1 MPMKSALT
9 LATLSLL
16 PLITYSNVAADRP
29 QGQVWQAD
37 VQIRTLEV
45 TKSRSS
51 LTARVVVYSEKD
63 DEARDSRLIVLLPL
77 GVGIDRLSSGCSATA
92 GPSMVPSLRAA
103 VECDLGSI
111 PDKGVREAVISTTI
125 PSDAVTKRFG
135 VFVYSTTPD
144 PAPGNNYAERTI
156 Q

>member
-1 MPMKSALT
+1 MKSVIA
-9 LATLSLL
+9 LATLSVL
-16 PLITYSNVAADRP
+16 PLIMRSDAATDDA

-37 VQIRTLEV
+37 VQVRTLEV
-45 TKSRSS
+45 TKTKASI
-51 LTARVVVYSEKD
+51 TARVVVYTEKD

-77 GVGIDRLSSGCSATA
+77 GVGIDKLGPGCTATA

-111 PDKGVREAVISTTI
+111 PDRGIREAVISTTI
-125 PSDAVTKRFG
+125 PPDIVPKRFG

>member
-1 MPMKSALT
+1 MKSELT
-9 LATLSLL
+9 VVSLL
-16 PLITYSNVAADRP
+16 MVPLIVHSGVAEDDR
-29 QGQVWQAD
+29 QSQVWQAD

-45 TKSRSS
+45 TRTKSTI
-51 LTARVVVYSEKD
+51 TARIVVYTEKD

-77 GVGIDRLSSGCSATA
+77 GVGIDKLGPGCSATA

-111 PDKGVREAVISTTI
+111 PDRGIREAVITTTI
-125 PSDAVTKRFG
+125 PPDIVPKRFG
-135 VFVYSTTPD
+135 VFVYSNTPD
-144 PAPGNNYAERTI
+144 PSPGNNYAERTI

>member
-1 MPMKSALT
+1 MRQALT

-16 PLITYSNVAADRP
+16 PLITYSNVAAGRR

-45 TKSRSS
+45 TRSRSNM
-51 LTARVVVYSEKD
+51 TARVVVYSEKD
-63 DEARDSRLIVLLPL
+63 DEARDSHLIVLLPL
-77 GVGIDRLSSGCSATA
+77 GVGIDKLAAGCTATA
-92 GPSMVPSLRAA
+92 GPSMLPSLRAA

-111 PDKGVREAVISTTI
+111 PDHGIRETVITTTL
-125 PSDAVTKRFG
+125 PPDVFPKRFG
-135 VFVYSTTPD
+135 VFVYSSTPD

>member
-1 MPMKSALT
+1 MKTALT
-9 LATLSLL
+9 RLALGVL
-16 PLITYSNVAADRP
+16 PAITYSSVNAAGS

-45 TKSRSS
+45 TRSKSNMI
-51 LTARVVVYSEKD
+51 ARVVVYNEKD
-63 DEARDSRLIVLLPL
+63 DEARDAHLIVLLPL
-77 GVGIDRLSSGCSATA
+77 GVGIDRLAAGCNATA
-92 GPSMVPSLRAA
+92 GPSNLPSLRAA

-111 PDKGVREAVISTTI
+111 PDHGIREVAITTTI
-125 PSDAVTKRFG
+125 PPDMFPKRFG
-135 VFVYSTTPD
+135 VFVFSSTPD

>member
-1 MPMKSALT
+1 MKQALT
-9 LATLSLL
+9 LVTLSLL
-16 PLITYSNVAADRP
+16 PLITYSNLGVSGR

-45 TKSRSS
+45 TRSRSTM
-51 LTARVVVYSEKD
+51 TARIVIYSERD
-63 DEARDSRLIVLLPL
+63 DEARDSHLIVLLPL
-77 GVGIDRLSSGCSATA
+77 GVGIDRLTPGCTATA

-111 PDKGVREAVISTTI
+111 PNHGIREAVIATTI
-125 PSDAVTKRFG
+125 PPDVFPKRFG
-135 VFVYSTTPD
+135 VFVYSSTPD

>member
-1 MPMKSALT
+1 MKQALT

-16 PLITYSNVAADRP
+16 PLITYSNVAAGRQ

-45 TKSRSS
+45 TRSRSNM
-51 LTARVVVYSEKD
+51 TARVVVYSEKD
-63 DEARDSRLIVLLPL
+63 DEARDSHLIVLLPL
-77 GVGIDRLSSGCSATA
+77 GVGIDKLAAGCAATA
-92 GPSMVPSLRAA
+92 GPSMLPSLRAA

-111 PDKGVREAVISTTI
+111 PDHGIRETVITTTL
-125 PSDAVTKRFG
+125 PPDVFPKRFG
-135 VFVYSTTPD
+135 VFVYSSTPD

>member
-1 MPMKSALT
+1 MKTAIGLILVSAALT
-9 LATLSLL
+9 VSSV
-16 PLITYSNVAADRP
+16 PGDVP

-45 TKSRSS
+45 TRTKSTI
-51 LTARVVVYSEKD
+51 TARIVVYTEKD
-63 DEARDSRLIVLLPL
+63 DEARESRLVVLLPL
-77 GVGIDRLSSGCSATA
+77 GVGIDKLAPGCSATA

-103 VECDLGSI
+103 VECELGTI
-111 PDKGVREAVISTTI
+111 PDRGIREVIVTTTV
-125 PSDAVTKRFG
+125 PPDAISKRFG
-135 VFVYSTTPD
+135 VFVYSNTPD

>member
-1 MPMKSALT
+1 MKQALT
-9 LATLSLL
+9 LFTLSLL

-45 TKSRSS
+45 TRSRSTM
-51 LTARVVVYSEKD
+51 TARIVVYSEKD
-63 DEARDSRLIVLLPL
+63 DEARDSHLVVLLPL
-77 GVGIDRLSSGCSATA
+77 GVGIDKLAPGCTATA

-103 VECDLGSI
+103 VECDLGPI
-111 PDKGVREAVISTTI
+111 PDHGIHETIISTTI
-125 PSDAVTKRFG
+125 PPDVFQKRFG
-135 VFVYSTTPD
+135 VFVYSSTPD
-144 PAPGNNYAERTI
+144 PVPANNYAERTI

>member
-1 MPMKSALT
+1 MKQVLT
-9 LATLSLL
+9 LVTLSLL
-16 PLITYSNVAADRP
+16 PLITYSNVAVIGR

-45 TKSRSS
+45 TKSKSTM
-51 LTARVVVYSEKD
+51 TARIVVYNERD
-63 DEARDSRLIVLLPL
+63 DDARDARLVVLLPL
-77 GVGIDRLSSGCSATA
+77 GVGIDRLTPGCAATA

-111 PDKGVREAVISTTI
+111 QNRSIKEVVVMTTLPPDVLA
-125 PSDAVTKRFG
+125 KRFG
-135 VFVYSTTPD
+135 VFVYSSTPD
-144 PAPGNNYAERTI
+144 PIPGNNYAERTI

>member
-1 MPMKSALT
+1 MKPALT
-9 LATLSLL
+9 ALTLSLL
-16 PLITYSNVAADRP
+16 AVIAHSGAETDGA

-51 LTARVVVYSEKD
+51 MTARIVIYNERD
-63 DEARDSRLIVLLPL
+63 DDAREARLVVLLPL
-77 GVGIDRLSSGCSATA
+77 GVGIDRLGHGCAATA

-111 PDKGVREAVISTTI
+111 QNRGIKEVVVITTLPPDAL
-125 PSDAVTKRFG
+125 AKRFG
-135 VFVYSTTPD
+135 VFVYSGTPD
-144 PAPGNNYAERTI
+144 PIPGNNYAERTI

>member
-1 MPMKSALT
+1 MKRALG
-9 LATLSLL
+9 LFSLSLL
-16 PLITYSNVAADRP
+16 PLITYSNVAAGWR

-45 TKSRSS
+45 TRSRSTM
-51 LTARVVVYSEKD
+51 TARVVVYSEKD
-63 DEARDSRLIVLLPL
+63 DEARDSHLIVLLPL
-77 GVGIDRLSSGCSATA
+77 GVGIDKLAPGCTATA
-92 GPSMVPSLRAA
+92 GPSMVPSLRAT

-111 PDKGVREAVISTTI
+111 QDHGIHETIITTTI
-125 PSDAVTKRFG
+125 PADVFPKRFG
-135 VFVYSTTPD
+135 VFVYSSTPD

>member
-1 MPMKSALT
+1 ML
-9 LATLSLL
+9 TLSLL
-16 PLITYSNVAADRP
+16 PLITYSNVAAGRW

-45 TKSRSS
+45 TKSRTNM
-51 LTARVVVYSEKD
+51 TARVVVYSEKD
-63 DEARDSRLIVLLPL
+63 DDARDSRLVVLLPL
-77 GVGIDRLSSGCSATA
+77 SVGIEKLSSGCNATA
-92 GPSMVPSLRAA
+92 GPSNLPSLRAA

-111 PDKGVREAVISTTI
+111 ADHGIREAIITTTLPPDI
-125 PSDAVTKRFG
+125 FPKRFG
-135 VFVYSTTPD
+135 VFVYSSTPD

>member
-1 MPMKSALT
+1 MKQALT
-9 LATLSLL
+9 LVTLSLL
-16 PLITYSNVAADRP
+16 PLIAYSDVGVSGR

-45 TKSRSS
+45 TRSRSTM
-51 LTARVVVYSEKD
+51 TARVVIYSEKD
-63 DEARDSRLIVLLPL
+63 DEARDSHLIVLLPL
-77 GVGIDRLSSGCSATA
+77 GVGIDRLTPGCTATA

-111 PDKGVREAVISTTI
+111 PNHGIREAVIATTI
-125 PSDAVTKRFG
+125 PPDAFPKRFG
-135 VFVYSTTPD
+135 VFVYSSTPD

>member
-1 MPMKSALT
+1 MKSAFT
-9 LATLSLL
+9 LIALAAL
-16 PLITYSNVAADRP
+16 PLIMRADVASDDS
-29 QGQVWQAD
+29 QSQVWQAD

-45 TKSRSS
+45 TKTKSVI
-51 LTARVVVYSEKD
+51 TARVVVYTEKD

-77 GVGIDRLSSGCSATA
+77 GVGIDKLGPGCSATA

-103 VECDLGSI
+103 VQCDLGSI
-111 PDKGVREAVISTTI
+111 PDRGIREAVITTTI
-125 PSDAVTKRFG
+125 PPDVVPKRFG
-135 VFVYSTTPD
+135 VFVYSNTPD

>member
-1 MPMKSALT
+1 MKPALT
-9 LATLSLL
+9 PLTLSLL
-16 PLITYSNVAADRP
+16 ALIADSSAATDEP

-45 TKSRSS
+45 TKSKSS
-51 LTARVVVYSEKD
+51 MTARVVIYNERD
-63 DEARDSRLIVLLPL
+63 DDARDARLVVLLPL
-77 GVGIDRLSSGCSATA
+77 GVGIDRLAPGCAAKA

-111 PDKGVREAVISTTI
+111 QNRGIKEVVVITTVPPDVLA
-125 PSDAVTKRFG
+125 KRFG
-135 VFVYSTTPD
+135 VFVYSSTPD
-144 PAPGNNYAERTI
+144 PIPGNNYAERTI

>member
-1 MPMKSALT
+1 MRQPLT
-9 LATLSLL
+9 LVTLSLL
-16 PLITYSNVAADRP
+16 PLITYSNVAAGHW

-45 TKSRSS
+45 TKTRSTM
-51 LTARVVVYSEKD
+51 TARVVVYSEKD
-63 DEARDSRLIVLLPL
+63 DEARDTHLIVLLPL
-77 GVGIDRLSSGCSATA
+77 GVGIDKLAPGCTATA

-111 PDKGVREAVISTTI
+111 PDHGIHETVVTTTI
-125 PSDAVTKRFG
+125 PADVFPKRFG
-135 VFVYSTTPD
+135 VFVYSSTPD
-144 PAPGNNYAERTI
+144 PVPGNNYAERTV

>member
-1 MPMKSALT
+1 MRQALT
-9 LATLSLL
+9 LVTLSLL
-16 PLITYSNVAADRP
+16 PLITYSNVAANHG

-45 TKSRSS
+45 TKSRSNM
-51 LTARVVVYSEKD
+51 TARVVVYSEKD
-63 DEARDSRLIVLLPL
+63 DEARDTHLIVLLPL
-77 GVGIDRLSSGCSATA
+77 GVGIDKLAAGCTATA
-92 GPSMVPSLRAA
+92 GPSMLPSLRAA

-111 PDKGVREAVISTTI
+111 ADRGIHETVITTTI
-125 PSDAVTKRFG
+125 PPDVFPKRFG
-135 VFVYSTTPD
+135 VFVYSSTPD

>member
-1 MPMKSALT
+1 MKSALT
-9 LATLSLL
+9 LITLSAL
-16 PLITYSNVAADRP
+16 PLIMHSDVASDDS
-29 QGQVWQAD
+29 QSQVWQAD

-45 TKSRSS
+45 TKTKSVI
-51 LTARVVVYSEKD
+51 TARVVVYTEKD

-77 GVGIDRLSSGCSATA
+77 GVGIDKLGPGCTATA

-103 VECDLGSI
+103 VQCDLGSI
-111 PDKGVREAVISTTI
+111 PDRGIREAVITTTI
-125 PSDAVTKRFG
+125 PPDMVPKRFG
-135 VFVYSTTPD
+135 VFVYSNTPD